1 MLLQLWNK
9 LVAIMKAPQSLGS
22 AVFKQGR
29 RERARKNKQ
38 IDLLIEAHKNQ
49 KRRLCKEGRY

>member
-1 MLLQLWNK
+1 
-9 LVAIMKAPQSLGS
+9 MKAPQSLGS